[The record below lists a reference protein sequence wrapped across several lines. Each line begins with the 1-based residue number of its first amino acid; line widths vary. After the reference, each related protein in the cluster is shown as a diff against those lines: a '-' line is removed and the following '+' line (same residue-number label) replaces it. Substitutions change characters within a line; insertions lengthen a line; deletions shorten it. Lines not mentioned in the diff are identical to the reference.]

1 MPNAEQRVETPPI
14 QQAETRGE
22 PYPNTTLGVL
32 RRLKELALENNLV
45 GIQTENDIVV
55 SKLLEIVEEGTRNLK
70 RWAENSGKPWE
81 GKVSYSYLPREQ
93 DGAAFWS
100 GEGVEIGEKS
110 LLIFQY
116 TNRAVYNPSISDEQ
130 RIETRV
136 SHDFKRL
143 YSVKFTEVKT
153 FYEIPQVIESIK
165 VSFRN
170 NQLLGLSFVESTQ
183 IPSGIGSF
191 YERPLGPVRELR
203 IKFLA

>member
-1 MPNAEQRVETPPI
+1 MPNAEHKVETPPI
-14 QQAETRGE
+14 QQAETRGK

-32 RRLKELALENNLV
+32 RRINELALENNLI

-55 SKLLEIVEEGTRNLK
+55 SKLLEIVEEGTKNLK
-70 RWAENSGKPWE
+70 RWAENSGKSWE

-170 NQLLGLSFVESTQ
+170 NQLLGLSFVEATQ

>member
-1 MPNAEQRVETPPI
+1 MPNAEHKVETPPI
-14 QQAETRGE
+14 QQAETRGK

-32 RRLKELALENNLV
+32 RRINELALENNLI

-100 GEGVEIGEKS
+100 GDGVEIGERS
-110 LLIFQY
+110 LLIFSHS
-116 TNRAVYNPSISDEQ
+116 NSAVYSPSVSEEQ

-136 SHDFKRL
+136 SPDFKQLFLVRF
-143 YSVKFTEVKT
+143 SEVKT
-153 FYEIPQVIESIK
+153 FDGKPQVIKSIK

-170 NQLLGLSFVESTQ
+170 NRLLGLSVIEATQ

-191 YERPLGPVRELR
+191 YEKPQGPIRELR
-203 IKFLA
+203 IKFPT

>member
-1 MPNAEQRVETPPI
+1 MPNAEHKVETPPI
-14 QQAETRGE
+14 QQAETRGK

-32 RRLKELALENNLV
+32 RRINELALENNLI

-55 SKLLEIVEEGTRNLK
+55 SKLLEIVEEGTKNLK

-170 NQLLGLSFVESTQ
+170 NRLLGLSFVETTQ
-183 IPSGIGSF
+183 TPSGIGSF